1 MASDGRLLF
10 DTAIDQKGFKE
21 GVKNLEGS
29 AKKGA
34 GAVAGVFGKGLS
46 GLGAIAGKAMQAVKT
61 SFTIGLGAV
70 TAFAGYSLKVGSD
83 FSAGMSEVSAISGTT
98 GADLEALTEKAK
110 HMGATTQFSATESA
124 EALKYMA
131 LAGWDTEQMMGGLGG
146 VMALASASGEDLALV
161 SDIVTDSMTAF
172 GMEASESGHFAD
184 VLASASA
191 NANTS
196 VSQLG
201 EAFKYVAPVAGSL
214 GYSVEDAS
222 VAIGLMGNAGI
233 KAGQAGTTLRGALT
247 RMIKPSKEAQ
257 AEMDKLG
264 LSLVDSDGNMKPLNE
279 TIGDLRESFGEL
291 SEAEKAQTATNLFGQ
306 QSMSGMLAIINA
318 SEEDF
323 NGLTESI
330 NGATGSAEE
339 MARVMNDNLKGDIT
353 LFKSALEGIGI
364 AFYEHMDGPAREVVQ
379 NFTGY
384 LDSLNEAIVGPNEAL
399 NEFIETTGMTAE
411 ETGVV
416 VEDSR
421 SMIERI
427 GATVGDILSDII
439 LNIAE
444 AVPQAVEG
452 AKALIGGLFDGLTE
466 NSEVIG
472 QAFSEILTGA
482 IEIIVEYGGRFL
494 ELGVEIITSMVTGLA
509 ESAPQLVSQ
518 IQEAILSLLDT
529 IIENLPEF
537 IKSGMNV
544 IENILEG
551 IWDMLPD
558 LIDSAGEIIDMLLEA
573 LIDNLPY
580 IIDAGLRIII
590 SLAEGILENIDKIID
605 ATFEVV
611 DILIDTV
618 IDNLDLIIDVAFKI
632 ILAVVDGLLNN
643 LDKIIDAT
651 FRILDALTDVFLD
664 NLDLIIDTTIRIIIT
679 IANALIDNIDRV
691 IEATFKIISGIVT
704 AIIEKLPD
712 ILGAGVELLASFI
725 TGFFDGVGELLLN
738 IGGLALDI
746 IGALLTGL
754 LGIFGV
760 GEETVTELWN
770 GITGMAGWVLE
781 KVGGLAGDI
790 LGAITGGIGGVFD
803 IGKNLV
809 SGLWNGISGSA
820 NWIKDKVGGFAS
832 GVINKAKGVFGIK
845 SPSTVFDEEIG
856 EMLPAGMD
864 RGVKD
869 GTPKL
874 LRSIDGQ
881 LDKVTDRF
889 KEGLVGNQALKV
901 HAESSVRH
909 INEYD
914 FVVDDQGKK
923 LAMTSEMNVYSILD
937 GRQVGKGTAKYVS
950 QEQSLALKRRG

>member
-1 MASDGRLLF
+1 MANDGQLIF
-10 DTAIDQKGFKE
+10 DTGLDQKGFKE
-21 GVKNLEGS
+21 GLKKLETS

-46 GLGAIAGKAMQAVKT
+46 GLGKVAGKAMDAVKT
-61 SFTIGLGAV
+61 SFKVGLGAV
-70 TAFAGYSLKVGSD
+70 TAFGAYSLKVGSD
-83 FSAGMSEVSAISGTT
+83 FSEGMSEVSAISGAS
-98 GADLEALTEKAK
+98 GKDLDTLTETAK
-110 HMGATTQFSATESA
+110 RMGATTKFSATESA

-131 LAGWDTEQMMGGLGG
+131 LAGWDTEQMVGGLGG
-146 VMALASASGEDLALV
+146 VMNLAAASGEDLALI

-172 GMEASESGHFAD
+172 GMEASESAHFAD

-191 NANTS
+191 NSNTS

-247 RMIKPSKEAQ
+247 RMVKPSKEARD
-257 AEMDKLG
+257 EMNKLG
-264 LSLVDSDGNMKPLNE
+264 LSLTDSDGNMKPLNE
-279 TIGDLRESFGEL
+279 TMGDLRSSFSEL
-291 SEAEKAQTATNLFGQ
+291 TEAEKAQTATSLFGQ
-306 QSMSGMLAIINA
+306 QAMSGMLAIINA
-318 SEEDF
+318 SDEDF
-323 NGLTESI
+323 ENLTASI
-330 NGATGSAEE
+330 NGASGSAEE
-339 MARVMNDNLKGDIT
+339 MSRIMNDNLKGDIT

-364 AFYEHMDGPAREVVQ
+364 AFYENMDGPAREVVQ

-384 LDSLNEAIVGPNEAL
+384 LDTLNKAITGPNEAL

-416 VEDSR
+416 IEENKTQ
-421 SMIERI
+421 IERI
-427 GATVGDILSDII
+427 GEAVGFILSDII
-439 LNIAE
+439 VNIAE
-444 AVPQAVEG
+444 TVPQVVEG
-452 AKALIGGLFDGLTE
+452 AKSLIGAIFDGLTE
-466 NSEVIG
+466 NSDAIG
-472 QAFSEILTGA
+472 QAFSDILIGA
-482 IEIIVEYGGRFL
+482 IEIIVTYGGEFL
-494 ELGVEIITSMVTGLA
+494 ELGVEIITSMVTGLS
-509 ESAPQLVSQ
+509 ESAPELIWK
-518 IQEAILSLLDT
+518 IQDAMFSLIDT
-529 IIENLPEF
+529 IVENLPEF
-537 IKSGMNV
+537 IDSGMGV

-551 IWDMLPD
+551 IWDSLPR
-558 LIDSAGEIIDMLLEA
+558 LIESASDIIDMLIDA
-573 LIDNLPY
+573 LIENLPY

-590 SLAEGILENIDKIID
+590 SLAEGILENINKIID
-605 ATFEVV
+605 ATFDVI

-632 ILAVVDGLLNN
+632 ILAVVSGLLDN

-651 FRILDALTDVFLD
+651 FRIIDALTDVFLD
-664 NLDLIIDTTIRIIIT
+664 NLDLIIDTTIKIIIT

-691 IEATFKIISGIVT
+691 IEAVFKIISGIVT

-712 ILGAGVELLASFI
+712 ILTAGVDLLNSFI
-725 TGFFDGVGELLLN
+725 DGFFQGVGELLLN
-738 IGGLALDI
+738 IGKLALDI
-746 IGALLTGL
+746 IGGLLTGL

-770 GITGMAGWVLE
+770 GITGMGSWILE

-790 LGAITGGIGGVFD
+790 LGAITGGISGVFD

-809 SGLWNGISGSA
+809 SGLWKGISGSA

-832 GVINKAKGVFGIK
+832 GVIGKAKGVFGIK
-845 SPSTVFDEEIG
+845 SPSKVFDEEIG
-856 EMLPAGMD
+856 EELPAGLEVGFKD
-864 RGVKD
+864 R
-869 GTPKL
+869 TPKL
-874 LRSIDGQ
+874 LRSIEKDM
-881 LDKVTDRF
+881 DKVTE
-889 KEGLVGNQALKV
+889 KVKKGLVGNDALKV
-901 HAESSVRH
+901 QAESNVRH

-923 LAMTSEMNVYSILD
+923 LAMTNEMNVYSILD

-950 QEQSLALKRRG
+950 EEQSLALKRRG